1 MIALQG
7 NFAYS
12 FLLGM
17 FAAVNP
23 CGFVLLPAYLMY
35 FLGIETRQPGTQ
47 RASVER
53 ALVVSGA
60 TSAGFITVFLIVGVI
75 SRLFTSSIQ
84 ANAKYASLVI
94 GVGLLVLGCFML
106 AGWKPPLAMPRI
118 GTGQRR
124 TRTVSSMFGF
134 GVAYAIA
141 SIGCTIGFLVS
152 AVFGSFQSKGL
163 LTGVISVALYG
174 AGMAL
179 LVTALTVT
187 LAFASGTLV
196 RILRKGLRFIDRVS
210 AIFIIATGAYLTWY
224 WYSAITDRTS
234 DPLTAKVD
242 DWQSRIVNL
251 LQRQGVWKLTIV
263 FGTAVA
269 VGVVYVW
276 VSRRGRDDRLEP
288 GSDVAE
294 VAVGPQ
300 VEDVGARQ

>member
-35 FLGIETRQPGTQ
+35 FLGIETRRPGTQ

-53 ALVVSGA
+53 A
-60 TSAGFITVFLIVGVI
+60 SAGFITVFLIVGVI

-276 VSRRGRDDRLEP
+276 ISRRGRDDRLEP

-300 VEDVGARQ
+300 VEDVGVRQ